1 MQTTIKMIA
10 YIGIIYFTF
19 FQCKAY
25 ETEKTN
31 DEHTSLIIET
41 ILVTEMYYYRNN
53 CPPYTVLDTGT
64 TTIHL
69 NQGEEYWFDFKPRY
83 LTKLKANQ
91 DTFRI
96 QIQEAAAQEV
106 KLSIRSCLV
115 NYTLSNPQST
125 FPMNPNFRPD
135 SGLTGQLETFDI
147 FFGSEGREG
156 SLVTT
161 IKSTSGSGN
170 VIITIP
176 NGAL

>member
-1 MQTTIKMIA
+1 MNDKILRSIVFSVILISLHCGNGKEQKNARETDGLTEFLIA
-10 YIGIIYFTF
+10 
-19 FQCKAY
+19 
-25 ETEKTN
+25 TE
-31 DEHTSLIIET
+31 H
-41 ILVTEMYYYRNN
+41 YYYRYN
-53 CPPYTVLDTGT
+53 CPPYTLLDAGT

-69 NQGEEYWFDFKPRY
+69 NQGEEFWFDFKPRF
-83 LTKLKANQ
+83 LTKRSTNQ

-96 QIQEAAAQEV
+96 QIQEAAGQEV
-106 KLSIRSCLV
+106 KLSTRGCLV
-115 NYTLSNPQST
+115 NHTITNPFQPT
-125 FPMNPNFRPD
+125 FTINPTFKPD

-161 IKSTSGSGN
+161 IKSTSGLGN